1 MRALTV
7 GAVLLLAIASLAACQ
22 QAPTTLVA
30 EPVARYPHDAAAFT
44 QGLVFRDGRFFESTG
59 LYGEST
65 LREVIVESGEVLR
78 SVPLELEYFGEG
90 LAHTGDALI
99 QLTWRSSI
107 ALVWDA
113 ETFAQI
119 DTFRYDGEGWG
130 LCWDGADLYMS
141 DGSATLT
148 RRDPATFAVEARVQ
162 VADQG
167 EPVTRLNELE
177 CVGDHVYANV
187 WQTDRIVKIE
197 KASGRVVATIDASGL
212 LTPEE
217 RAALSAD
224 AVLNGIAHDPA
235 TDRFWLTGKL
245 WPVLFEVEF
254 VPGGGG

>member
-1 MRALTV
+1 MRGLKI
-7 GAVLLLAIASLAACQ
+7 GLVLLLAIAGLAACQ
-22 QAPTTLVA
+22 QTPATLVA
-30 EPVARYPHDAAAFT
+30 VPVARYPHDAAAFT
-44 QGLVFRDGRFFESTG
+44 QGLVFRDGRFYESTG
-59 LYGEST
+59 LYGAST

-78 SVPLELEYFGEG
+78 SVPLEQQYFGEG

-99 QLTWRSSI
+99 QLTWRSGT

-119 DTFRYDGEGWG
+119 ETFRYDGEGWG

-148 RRDPATFAVEARVQ
+148 RRDPETFAVEARVQ

-167 EPVTRLNELE
+167 ELVTRLNELE

-197 KASGRVVATIDASGL
+197 KSSGRVVATIDASGL

-235 TDRFWLTGKL
+235 TGRFWLTGKL

-254 VPGGGG
+254 VREGG